1 MSQHPGRVLASSPRG
16 ADRVFGQVLPVCLPH
31 PLRQVG
37 FTGERVASKPLLVSS
52 PCSSSRR
59 LPSQPL
65 VPVTV
70 PLWSPFFAAQ
80 ESPGH
85 VPRPIPHMI
94 LHHLHH
100 SPSLPAS
107 HSALHCR
114 SRSPKAES
122 QQVLPG
128 PPGSWLLTLSLF
140 IPLGEPKKP
149 HELPPSAGAL
159 PSRWPQATQ
168 RRKKSQFLLAV
179 AQLGRWRV
187 LVLG

>member
-1 MSQHPGRVLASSPRG
+1 MSQHPGRVLASSQRG
-16 ADRVFGQVLPVCLPH
+16 VERVLQGVLPLCLPH

-37 FTGERVASKPLLVSS
+37 FTGEHVASRPLLISS
-52 PCSSSRR
+52 PCSWRHS

-70 PLWSPFFAAQ
+70 PLQSPFFAAQ

-107 HSALHCR
+107 PSALHCR

-122 QQVLPG
+122 QQELPG
-128 PPGSWLLTLSLF
+128 PLGSWLLTLSLF

-149 HELPPSAGAL
+149 RELPLSAGAL
-159 PSRWPQATQ
+159 PSRWPRSTQ
-168 RRKKSQFLLAV
+168 RRKNPSFFLLW
-179 AQLGRWRV
+179 LNWGIGGCWF
-187 LVLG
+187 